1 MTFNRDEKA
10 CLLVNHPCL
19 QVEEVLPPL
28 VVEVVGVLLDDAEL
42 AGVVVYAFLWE
53 HSEQPNEI

>member
-1 MTFNRDEKA
+1 MI
-10 CLLVNHPCL
+10 HPCL

-53 HSEQPNEI
+53 HSQQPNEI